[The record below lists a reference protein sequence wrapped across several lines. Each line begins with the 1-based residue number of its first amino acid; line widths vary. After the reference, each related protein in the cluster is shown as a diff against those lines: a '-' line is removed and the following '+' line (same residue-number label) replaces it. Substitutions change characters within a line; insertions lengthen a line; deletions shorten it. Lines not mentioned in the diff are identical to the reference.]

1 MSVLHRYDSEERQ
14 HYLFQ
19 PQYSLKIKPKLLY
32 AGKLEK
38 SDSWRENEHC
48 HDFCEVI
55 FVSDGKGLVR
65 LGDLQLSLCK
75 GDVVI
80 YNAGVPHEEE
90 SDPSAPMELYFM
102 ALGGLKIT
110 DLPDNHLL
118 PPGLDNLYSSGES
131 SQIFSTC
138 FSQMIAEFEKKDPF
152 FAEINQNLALIML
165 MHIFRLVNARS
176 DTTARLLQHNRSV
189 EQALMYINSNLEQEL
204 TLELVARHCH
214 VSKYHLSHL
223 FSRYQGV
230 SIGKYILSQRMQE
243 AMRLLRETAMDVK
256 DIAPSVGF
264 QDISYFCRTF
274 KRETGITPL
283 QYRKHK

>member
-38 SDSWRENEHC
+38 SDKWRENEHR

-55 FVSDGKGLVR
+55 YVSDGRGLVR
-65 LGDLQLSLCK
+65 VGELQLPMKK
-75 GDVVI
+75 GDVLI

-90 SDPSAPMELYFM
+90 SDPDSPMELYFM

-118 PPGLDNLYSSGES
+118 PPGLDLLYPSGDMAPV
-131 SQIFSTC
+131 FANC
-138 FSQMIAEFEKKDPF
+138 FHNMIGEFEQKNPF
-152 FAEINQNLALIML
+152 FAEVTQNLALIMV
-165 MHIFRLVNARS
+165 MHIFRLINESTDVH
-176 DTTARLLQHNRSV
+176 THLLQRNRSV
-189 EQALMYINSNLEQEL
+189 EQAVNFINSNLNQDL
-204 TLELVARHCH
+204 TLELVAQQCH
-214 VSKYHLSHL
+214 MSKYHLSHL
-223 FSRYQGV
+223 FTQHQGT
-230 SIGKYILSQRMQE
+230 SIGKYILRCRMLE
-243 AMRLLRETAMDVK
+243 ASRLLRETDWGVK

-274 KRETGITPL
+274 KREVGITPL
-283 QYRKHK
+283 QYRKRK

>member
-1 MSVLHRYDSEERQ
+1 MSVIHRYDSEERQ

-65 LGDLQLSLCK
+65 VGDLQLPMQK
-75 GDVVI
+75 GDVLI
-80 YNAGVPHEEE
+80 YNAGVLHQEE
-90 SDPSAPMELYFM
+90 SDPTFPMELHFM

-118 PPGLDNLYSSGES
+118 PPGLSIRYPTGELQDVFTS
-131 SQIFSTC
+131 C
-138 FSQMIAEFEKKDPF
+138 FYHMILEFERKSPF
-152 FAEINQNLALIML
+152 FAEVTQNLAMIMV
-165 MHIFRLVNARS
+165 MHIFRLINEHS
-176 DTTARLLQHNRSV
+176 DAPTHLLQRNRSV
-189 EQALMYINSNLEQEL
+189 DQALLYINSNLSQEL
-204 TLELVARHCH
+204 TLELVARQCH
-214 VSKYHLSHL
+214 MSKYHLAHL
-223 FSRYQGV
+223 FSQYQGV
-230 SIGKYILSQRMQE
+230 SIGKYILRQRMQE
-243 AMRLLRETAMDVK
+243 ASRLLRDTNQDVK

-274 KRETGITPL
+274 KRETGFTPL
-283 QYRKHK
+283 QYRKRN

>member
-32 AGKLEK
+32 GGKLEK
-38 SDSWRENEHC
+38 SDNWREDEHC

-65 LGDLQLSLCK
+65 AGDMQLLMQK
-75 GDVVI
+75 GDVLI
-80 YNAGVPHEEE
+80 YNAGVPHEEQ
-90 SDPSAPMELYFM
+90 SDPDSPMELYFM

-118 PPGLDNLYSSGES
+118 PPGLSILYPTGELES
-131 SQIFSTC
+131 VFTTC
-138 FSQMIAEFEKKDPF
+138 FHYMIKEFENKDHF
-152 FAEINQNLALIML
+152 FAEITQNLALLMV
-165 MHIFRLVNARS
+165 MHIFRLVNEHTDEPS
-176 DTTARLLQHNRSV
+176 HLLQRNRSV
-189 EQALMYINSNLEQEL
+189 EQALVYINNNLSKEL
-204 TLELVARHCH
+204 TLELVAQHCH
-214 VSKYHLSHL
+214 LSKYHLSHL
-223 FSRYQGV
+223 FSQFKRV
-230 SIGKYILSQRMQE
+230 SIGKYILRQRMQE
-243 AMRLLRETAMDVK
+243 AMRLLRDTTMDVK

-274 KRETGITPL
+274 KRETGLTPL
-283 QYRKHK
+283 QYRKRN